1 MTHKLFIVES
11 PAKAKTINRM
21 LGTDYKV
28 MASMGHV
35 RDLPE
40 KRLGIDIE
48 HGFRPEYVDVKS
60 RAKTLSEL
68 RRAAAKSSHVL
79 LAPDPDREG
88 ESIAWHLQEAL
99 RNVEPAPEFLRVTYN
114 EITPSAVRNA
124 VANPGRIDQHRV
136 EAQQARRILDR
147 LVGYKVSPLLW
158 RQVERG
164 LSAGRVQSV
173 ALRLVCEREAQIRD
187 FTPREYW
194 LLGARVR
201 KCEDPLDPF
210 EMRLLRIGDKKAD
223 VPDEKTA
230 AAILDAVE
238 GQPLRVAKVTVRET
252 SRRAPP
258 PYITSTLQQAGSSL
272 YGFAPAR
279 SMRIA
284 QSLYE
289 GVDLGDG
296 ATGLITYMRT
306 DSFNV
311 AASARDQTRE
321 WILQTYGPEYLPGKP
336 NLFANRGGAQAAH
349 EAIRP
354 TDVTRTP
361 KDLESHLEPDQLKI
375 YTAIWQRF
383 VASQMAPARI
393 AQRWADIGVVSR
405 HDANQS
411 YLFRAATSE
420 IVFAG
425 YMKVSGMQRTAKKE
439 ESLNEA
445 LPPLRDGEPLECLE
459 WLKERKET
467 QPPARFS
474 EASLVRELEKNGVGR
489 PSTYAQIVKTISDR
503 GYVKRERKMLTPT
516 PLGERV
522 NTFLTTKLPE
532 LFNVGFTAEMEKRL
546 DDIEE
551 GEIEWD
557 QMLERFWQHFSAWLE
572 QAKPPPADAAKV
584 NELLDIMEKVR
595 EWKPPRKIGR
605 RTYDDKAFCESLR
618 KQLAEEAK
626 ISPRQLTALAKVA
639 SRYMDQVPEVRNALA
654 GMEGGKEIMEP
665 PEPPRD
671 ATRRKL
677 DLLLGIDLEPA
688 AERGGR
694 KYDDRAFLQSLAERI
709 DGGRAL
715 TENQLRALNRI
726 FVKYRDRIPEF
737 ERLREDLE
745 VPHEAVADQAD
756 PDACR
761 KLLDQ
766 LARVETWDA
775 PAGKRGKRGKRDDRA
790 FYESLR
796 EQFERKGSLSLRQ
809 HAALDKMTE
818 RYAKKAAARDAEA
831 AESSES

>member
-1 MTHKLFIVES
+1 MAHKLFIVES
-11 PAKAKTINRM
+11 PAKAKTINRI

-48 HGFRPEYVDVKS
+48 HGFQPEYVDVKS
-60 RAKTLSEL
+60 RAKTLNEL
-68 RRAAAKSSHVL
+68 RREAAKSSHVL

-88 ESIAWHLQEAL
+88 ESIAWHLREAL
-99 RNVEPAPEFLRVTYN
+99 ANVKPAPEFLRVTYN
-114 EITPSAVRNA
+114 EITPAAVRDA
-124 VANPGRIDQHRV
+124 LANPGRIDQRRV
-136 EAQQARRILDR
+136 DAQQARRILDR

-158 RQVERG
+158 RQIQRG

-187 FTPREYW
+187 FVPREYW
-194 LLGARVR
+194 LLGAKVR
-201 KCEDPLDPF
+201 KCEEPLDPF
-210 EMRLLRIGDKKAD
+210 EMRLLRIGDEKAD
-223 VPDEKTA
+223 VPNETTA

-238 GQPLRVAKVTVRET
+238 GQPLHVAKVTVREA

-258 PYITSTLQQAGSSL
+258 PYITSTLQQAGSSM

-279 SMRIA
+279 TMRIA

-289 GVDLGDG
+289 GIDLGDG

-311 AASARDQTRE
+311 AASARDQARA
-321 WILQTYGPEYLPGKP
+321 WIQDKYGPDYLPDKP

-361 KDLESHLEPDQLKI
+361 KDLESYLDADQLKI

-393 AQRWADIGVVSR
+393 AQRWADIAIVSR
-405 HDANQS
+405 HDANRS
-411 YLFRAATSE
+411 YLFRAAASE
-420 IVFAG
+420 IVFDG
-425 YMKVSGMQRTAKKE
+425 YMKVGGMQRASKKE
-439 ESLNEA
+439 DHLNES
-445 LPPLRDGEPLECLE
+445 LPPLREGEPLECLE

-489 PSTYAQIVKTISDR
+489 PSTYAQTVKTISDR
-503 GYVKRERKMLTPT
+503 NYVKRERKTLTPT

-522 NTFLTTKLPE
+522 NTLLTTRLPE
-532 LFNVGFTAEMEKRL
+532 LFDVGFTAEMEKRL
-546 DDIEE
+546 DNIEE
-551 GEIEWD
+551 GEIEWT
-557 QMLERFWQHFSAWLE
+557 QMLQRFWQNFSAWLE
-572 QAKPPPADAAKV
+572 QAKPPPADSAKV
-584 NELLDIMEKVR
+584 NELLDLMEQVR
-595 EWKPPRKIGR
+595 EWKPPRKVGR

-618 KQLAEEAK
+618 KQIKEGGSV
-626 ISPRQLTALAKVA
+626 SPRQLTALAKVA
-639 SRYMDQVPEVRNALA
+639 SRYMDQVPDVKHSLA

-665 PEPPRD
+665 PTPPRD

-677 DLLLGIDLEPA
+677 DLLLAINLDPPTEH
-688 AERGGR
+688 GGR
-694 KYDDRAFLQSLAERI
+694 KYDDHAFIKSLAERTESE
-709 DGGRAL
+709 RAL

-726 FVKYRDRIPEF
+726 VVKYRDRIPDF
-737 ERLREDLE
+737 ERLREEME
-745 VPHEAVADQAD
+745 VPDAAVADQAD

-766 LARVETWDA
+766 LAQVETWN
-775 PAGKRGKRGKRDDRA
+775 PPTGKGGRRGKRDDRA

-796 EQFERKGSLSLRQ
+796 EQFERKGNLSRRQ
-809 HAALDKMTE
+809 HAALAKMAE
-818 RYAKKAAARDAEA
+818 RYAKKAAARDAKA
-831 AESSES
+831 ADPSTS